1 MFQHQ
6 IRGNPVGTPSIF
18 ILLCTFTFFV
28 FISNLILSFDV
39 GSLQGPEAQNLW
51 KGI

>member
-1 MFQHQ
+1 MFRRQ
-6 IRGNPVGTPSIF
+6 IQGNPGGTPSIF

-51 KGI
+51 KAI